1 MNQMY
6 NEVEV
11 LEQSFQALE
20 VGDFELK
27 VENIKKRINLLRQK
41 EINNWD
47 TVIDEL
53 SELIF

>member
-27 VENIKKRINLLRQK
+27 VENINCLHPL
-41 EINNWD
+41 
-47 TVIDEL
+47 
-53 SELIF
+53 